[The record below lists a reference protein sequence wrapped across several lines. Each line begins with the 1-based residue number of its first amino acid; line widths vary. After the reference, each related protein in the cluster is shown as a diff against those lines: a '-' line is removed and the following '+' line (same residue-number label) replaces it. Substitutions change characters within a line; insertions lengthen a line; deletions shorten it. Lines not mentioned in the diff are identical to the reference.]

1 MAQVILGERARSN
14 LERLVEFLATEDL
27 VAAAQVFDLIVDALK
42 VLERHPQIGR
52 PAEEDL
58 RELVIS
64 RGRSGYVALY
74 QYREADDM
82 VVVLALRHQRE
93 AGYPDR

>member
-1 MAQVILGERARSN
+1 LAQVILGERARSN
-14 LERLVEFLATEDL
+14 LERLVEFLATEDP
-27 VAAAQVFDLIVDALK
+27 VAGAQVFDLILDALT

-52 PAEEDL
+52 PAEEEL

-74 QYREADDM
+74 QYREADDL

>member
-1 MAQVILGERARSN
+1 LAQVILGERARSN
-14 LERLVEFLATEDL
+14 LERLVEFLAAEDP
-27 VAAAQVFDLIVDALK
+27 VAAAQAFDLILDALA

-52 PAEEDL
+52 PGEEGV
-58 RELVIS
+58 RELVVS
-64 RGRSGYVALY
+64 HGRSGYVALY
-74 QYREADDM
+74 QYRDADDL